1 VSDGDDDD
9 DQPPDYE
16 SGLQVWTA
24 LSKLLKLRTA
34 NISTVPNG
42 PGLQFRSLVSLAA
55 SRQRRVEGSPLDAP
69 SLQYLSVHFSR
80 QCVRRIQTGSSSI
93 FDLDS
98 FPCLEVLHIKGA
110 GSFDECPI
118 GGRSASVTS
127 VTVEEPQK
135 DFLCHATFLEGI
147 RDTVKRLTL
156 QDVQFYSEYWEA
168 GFPKLERL
176 TLLGCRGLK
185 WLNSVRFPAL
195 TRLSVKWGSMSW
207 EEEQMEVVSILSAI
221 NGKDQKL
228 EHLELNFEDSRHPYI
243 LVMHLDL
250 QDALTRFTKLLSF
263 HMTGCVVWSRPGWKD
278 FACSNLLLRG
288 VALAIGHQGMGVS
301 SLLPPLNYY

>member
-1 VSDGDDDD
+1 VDDGDGDDD
-9 DQPPDYE
+9 QLPDYE
-16 SGLQVWTA
+16 SGLQVWAA

-34 NISTVPNG
+34 NISTVPDG

-69 SLQYLSVHFSR
+69 SLQYLSVRFSR
-80 QCVRRIQTGSSSI
+80 QCVRRIQADSPSI
-93 FDLDS
+93 FDLGS
-98 FPCLEVLHIKGA
+98 FPCLEGLHIKGA

-127 VTVEEPQK
+127 VTVEEPQL
-135 DFLCHATFLEGI
+135 DFVCRAAFLGGF

-156 QDVQFYSEYWEA
+156 QDVQFYSEDWEVE
-168 GFPKLERL
+168 FPKLERL
-176 TLLGCRGLK
+176 TLLGCRGLEG
-185 WLNSVRFPAL
+185 LSSVRFPAL

-207 EEEQMEVVSILSAI
+207 EEEQMGIFSILSAI

-243 LVMHLDL
+243 FVMRQDL
-250 QDALTRFTKLLSF
+250 QDALTRLTELLSF
-263 HMTGCVVWSRPGWKD
+263 HMTGCVVWSRSGWKD
-278 FACSNLLLRG
+278 FACSNPHLRG
-288 VALAIGHQGMGVS
+288 VALAIGHQGVMVS
-301 SLLPPLNYY
+301 SVLPPLTYY